1 MYMSFQW
8 ILYSYF
14 THMEFGVKGFDHRM
28 RRNKLTLIFY
38 MFSQVKYI
46 FQQIKSMRTKR
57 LFAFKAKYR
66 FAWNLRRSQN
76 KLWTHRAWFT
86 INKHDS
92 MRCYRLPLLKQIHII
107 KFCIPTQISCIYLSL
122 SAFHKIAVR
131 FQLYFKNMCFKWT
144 RLISKIILF
153 DNLHM
158 IGLGSALFHQASIL
172 SINLPTLPKLK
183 LSPGAISNIS
193 FYPVHIHSFI
203 IYHSFGFVF
212 RRFKRVWTVCMAVWS

>member
-8 ILYSYF
+8 ILYSYC

-28 RRNKLTLIFY
+28 RRNKLTLIFD
-38 MFSQVKYI
+38 MLSQVKYF

-66 FAWNLRRSQN
+66 FAWKLRQSQN

-86 INKHDS
+86 IKKHDS
-92 MRCYRLPLLKQIHII
+92 MCCYRLPLLKQIHLI
-107 KFCIPTQISCIYLSL
+107 KFCISTQISCIYWRIF
-122 SAFHKIAVR
+122 AFHKIAVR
-131 FQLYFKNMCFKWT
+131 FQLYFEN
-144 RLISKIILF
+144 ILF

-158 IGLGSALFHQASIL
+158 IGLGSALFQQASIL
-172 SINLPTLPKLK
+172 SITVPTLPKLK
-183 LSPGAISNIS
+183 LSPGVISNIS
-193 FYPVHIHSFI
+193 FSPVHIQSFI